1 MKSLTCSIRLIKPLQ
16 RTNAVVYTFSK
27 KLKHK
32 ILNEQKNDPLI
43 ETVPPINPPSE
54 HIGKAT

>member
-1 MKSLTCSIRLIKPLQ
+1 MKSLTCSMRFIKPLL

-32 ILNEQKNDPLI
+32 ILNEPKNDPSI
-43 ETVPPINPPSE
+43 ETMPPINAPSE